1 MCSTRPQSDATVGRP
16 HIADAL
22 IARGIVRDRSEA
34 FDRILHPRE
43 GYYEPHY
50 APDPLTAVRLI
61 TDAGGVAIIA
71 HPVTMGRDRMLPVP
85 FLERLIAEGLA
96 GFEIDHRENTEDGK
110 KALRELAARARPD
123 RHRLERLSRRRQA
136 EPSRREHHLRRDGR
150 PHHRPRHRHAAA
162 VPVARG
168 DLSGGAHTVED
179 MQWGTALEQRIDQ
192 IADRMLRDAAAQGVR
207 AALIEFVVF
216 VLKQAWACAFGAI
229 LLVVIIAA
237 RLFYP
242 DDAAL
247 ARNDALTLAAV
258 LIQVAMLAF
267 GLETVRELWVILLF
281 HITGTVMELF
291 KTDVGSWSYGVEG
304 VLRIGAVPLFS
315 GFMYA
320 AVGSYMVR
328 VYRLFDLR
336 FSRYPRRWLTAIV
349 AAAIYANF
357 FTHHFWWDAR
367 WVLFAAVVLLMG
379 AAR

>member
-1 MCSTRPQSDATVGRP
+1 
-16 HIADAL
+16 
-22 IARGIVRDRSEA
+22 
-34 FDRILHPRE
+34 
-43 GYYEPHY
+43 
-50 APDPLTAVRLI
+50 
-61 TDAGGVAIIA
+61 
-71 HPVTMGRDRMLPVP
+71 
-85 FLERLIAEGLA
+85 
-96 GFEIDHRENTEDGK
+96 
-110 KALRELAARARPD
+110 
-123 RHRLERLSRRRQA
+123 
-136 EPSRREHHLRRDGR
+136 
-150 PHHRPRHRHAAA
+150 
-162 VPVARG
+162 
-168 DLSGGAHTVED
+168 

-267 GLETVRELWVILLF
+267 GLETVRELRVILLF

-291 KTDVGSWSYGVEG
+291 KTDVGSWAYAADGI
-304 VLRIGAVPLFS
+304 LRIGGVPLFS

-320 AVGSYMVR
+320 AIGSYMVR

-367 WVLFAAVVLLMG
+367 WVLFAAVVLLWGRTVMYARIRVKVLRLPLLAVFVGVAFFIWLAENIGTWGG
-379 AAR
+379 AWAYPDQVDGWQMVSISKLGSWFLLMIISVVLVTWVYPPRAPDAVTSASEKTEAPPVEQERPR